1 MSEAKLVHKLT
12 KVPVFIGEEV
22 TSFRGET
29 AFVTQWALPSRPGS
43 TGRVYVRNR
52 DGLSRVGKPP
62 MPYKDGN
69 PTLGEQI
76 DADMARS
83 FYTKDILREA
93 RHDRDEIKRLRTAMQ
108 EACDLLAERTHG
120 SPARSAGHNA
130 RLRLEAA
137 LKE

>member
-1 MSEAKLVHKLT
+1 
-12 KVPVFIGEEV
+12 
-22 TSFRGET
+22 
-29 AFVTQWALPSRPGS
+29 
-43 TGRVYVRNR
+43 
-52 DGLSRVGKPP
+52 